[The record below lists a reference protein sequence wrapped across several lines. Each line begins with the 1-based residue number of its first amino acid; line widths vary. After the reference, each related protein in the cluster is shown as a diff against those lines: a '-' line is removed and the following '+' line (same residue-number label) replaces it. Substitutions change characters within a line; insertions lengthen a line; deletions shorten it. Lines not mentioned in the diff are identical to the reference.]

1 MCGFKERLKI
11 KQQINDEYIFFNFIL
26 WKTYF
31 WFFCYTI
38 YLTYVFH
45 TDYRFFKLL
54 ILEEEYYSNLISTLS
69 KIEFFMEK
77 LPFVGTLIGSKNG
90 LNKTFLNGV

>member
-1 MCGFKERLKI
+1 MENLFLVFLLHNLFNIRFPYRLH
-11 KQQINDEYIFFNFIL
+11 N
-26 WKTYF
+26 
-31 WFFCYTI
+31 
-38 YLTYVFH
+38 V
-45 TDYRFFKLL
+45 FFKLL

-77 LPFVGTLIGSKNG
+77 LPFAGTLIGSKNG